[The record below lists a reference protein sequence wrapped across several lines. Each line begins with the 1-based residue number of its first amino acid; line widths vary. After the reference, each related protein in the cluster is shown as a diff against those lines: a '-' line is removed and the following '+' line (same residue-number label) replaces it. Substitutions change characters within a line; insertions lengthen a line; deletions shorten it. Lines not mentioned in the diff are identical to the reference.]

1 MCKDQSGKNHHPDD
15 DDDDDDDADA
25 DDMVQL
31 MAIRKHLGHT
41 FFADLFL
48 MGLFTY

>member
-15 DDDDDDDADA
+15 DDDDDDD

-31 MAIRKHLGHT
+31 MAIWKDLGHT

-48 MGLFTY
+48 MGLFTSFK